1 MSFAGFTGIVAATV
15 AATTAVS
22 AVSLEGRSAQA
33 ASLGALLA
41 GLNALAA
48 YGLVL
53 WSQGRSNA
61 AFMKAILGG
70 LTLRLL
76 SMLLAVVVALRALG
90 VAELPFVISLLFH
103 FVLFLLAE
111 LWLVQRRGAQLGAA
125 S

>member
-1 MSFAGFTGIVAATV
+1 MNHRRAT
-15 AATTAVS
+15 
-22 AVSLEGRSAQA
+22 LDDC
-33 ASLGALLA
+33 ALLA

-53 WSQGRSNA
+53 WSQGRSST

-76 SMLLAVVVALRALG
+76 AMLAAVGVALRVLG
-90 VAELPFVISLLFH
+90 VAEIPFVVALLFH
-103 FVLFLLAE
+103 FVLFLVAE
-111 LWLVQRRGAQLGAA
+111 LWLVHRRGAQIGAT